1 MYREQIKSLQKWKKD
16 PRRKP
21 LIIHGARQVG
31 KTWLAREF
39 GRQCYSSVAYIDFTN
54 NPRMK
59 VLFEQD
65 LNIERILQGLKAES
79 GIDIDPQNT
88 LIILDEI
95 QNVPA
100 ALTALKYFY
109 DTVPEY
115 HIIVA
120 GSLLGLSVNHKTSFP
135 VGKVDFMTLRPLSF
149 REFLDALDENQLLE
163 LLTSGDIELISTF
176 RDRYI
181 TLLKTYY
188 FVGGMPEAVRT
199 YIESKSWQKVR
210 QIQNTILTAYDSDFG
225 KHAPVSIVPRIRQI
239 WNNIPAQLSR
249 ENKKYVYGLIRKGAR
264 AKDYELALL
273 WLEDAGLIYRVS
285 RIETPRIPLKA
296 YENFDAF
303 KIYTLDVGLLTA
315 MTDLSA
321 QTLLE
326 GDEIF
331 TEFKGALTEQYVLEE
346 LKNRHLYAAYWSR
359 DKGSQ
364 AEVDFIVQLD
374 DLIGPIEVK
383 AEENLQSN
391 SLRVYRD
398 KCKPSYVVRTSLSNY
413 RKDDWLTNIP
423 LYMISQIDNKRWYN
437 V

>member
-264 AKDYELALL
+264 AKDYELALS

-374 DLIGPIEVK
+374 DQIVPIEVK
-383 AEENLQSN
+383 AEENLQSK

-413 RKDDWLTNIP
+413 RRDDWLTNIP
-423 LYMISQIDNKRWYN
+423 LYMISQIDHKRWYN

>member
-1 MYREQIKSLQKWKKD
+1 
-16 PRRKP
+16 
-21 LIIHGARQVG
+21 
-31 KTWLAREF
+31 
-39 GRQCYSSVAYIDFTN
+39 
-54 NPRMK
+54 MK

-264 AKDYELALL
+264 AKDYELALS

-374 DLIGPIEVK
+374 DLIVPIEVK
-383 AEENLQSN
+383 AEENLQSK

>member
-264 AKDYELALL
+264 AKDYELALS

-374 DLIGPIEVK
+374 DLIVPIEVK
-383 AEENLQSN
+383 AEENLQSK

-413 RKDDWLTNIP
+413 RRDDWLTNIP
-423 LYMISQIDNKRWYN
+423 LYMISQIDHKRWYN

>member
-1 MYREQIKSLQKWKKD
+1 
-16 PRRKP
+16 
-21 LIIHGARQVG
+21 
-31 KTWLAREF
+31 
-39 GRQCYSSVAYIDFTN
+39 
-54 NPRMK
+54 MK

-264 AKDYELALL
+264 AKDYELALS

-374 DLIGPIEVK
+374 DLIVPIEVK
-383 AEENLQSN
+383 AEENLQSK

-398 KCKPSYVVRTSLSNY
+398 KCKPSYVVRTSLYNY

>member
-1 MYREQIKSLQKWKKD
+1 MYREQIKTLKKWKKD

-65 LNIERILQGLKAES
+65 LDIERILQGLKAES

-188 FVGGMPEAVRT
+188 FVGGMPEVVRT
-199 YIESKSWQKVR
+199 YVEDKSWRKVR
-210 QIQNTILTAYDSDFG
+210 RIQNDILTAYDSDFG

-239 WNNIPAQLSR
+239 WNSIPAQLSR
-249 ENKKYVYGLIRKGAR
+249 ENKKYVYGLVRKGAR
-264 AKDYELALL
+264 AKDYELALS

-374 DLIGPIEVK
+374 DLIVPIEVK
-383 AEENLQSN
+383 AEENLQSK

-423 LYMISQIDNKRWYN
+423 LYMISQIDDKRWYN

>member
-1 MYREQIKSLQKWKKD
+1 M
-16 PRRKP
+16 
-21 LIIHGARQVG
+21 
-31 KTWLAREF
+31 
-39 GRQCYSSVAYIDFTN
+39 
-54 NPRMK
+54 
-59 VLFEQD
+59 
-65 LNIERILQGLKAES
+65 
-79 GIDIDPQNT
+79 
-88 LIILDEI
+88 
-95 QNVPA
+95 
-100 ALTALKYFY
+100 
-109 DTVPEY
+109 
-115 HIIVA
+115 
-120 GSLLGLSVNHKTSFP
+120 
-135 VGKVDFMTLRPLSF
+135 
-149 REFLDALDENQLLE
+149 
-163 LLTSGDIELISTF
+163 
-176 RDRYI
+176 
-181 TLLKTYY
+181 
-188 FVGGMPEAVRT
+188 VRT
-199 YIESKSWQKVR
+199 YIEDKSWRKVR
-210 QIQNTILTAYDSDFG
+210 RIQNDILTAYDSDFG

-264 AKDYELALL
+264 AKDYELALS

-374 DLIGPIEVK
+374 DLIVPIEVK
-383 AEENLQSN
+383 AEENLQSK

>member
-1 MYREQIKSLQKWKKD
+1 MYREQIKSLKKWKKD
-16 PRRKP
+16 ARRKP

-39 GRQCYSSVAYIDFTN
+39 GKQCYDLVAYIDFTN

-59 VLFEQD
+59 ALFEQD
-65 LNIERILQGLKAES
+65 LDIERILQGLKAES
-79 GIDIDPQNT
+79 GVDIDPQNT

-149 REFLDALDENQLLE
+149 REFLDALGEEQLLK
-163 LLTSGDIELISTF
+163 LLESDDLALISTF

-188 FVGGMPEAVRT
+188 FVGGMPEVVRT
-199 YIESKSWQKVR
+199 YVEDKSWQKVR
-210 QIQNTILTAYDSDFG
+210 QIQNDILTAYDSDFG
-225 KHAPVSIVPRIRQI
+225 KHAPINIVPRIRQI

-249 ENKKYVYGLIRKGAR
+249 ENKKYVYGLVREGAR
-264 AKDYELALL
+264 AKDYELALS

-303 KIYTLDVGLLTA
+303 KIYLLDVGLLTA

-346 LKNRHLYAAYWSR
+346 LKNRQLYIAYWSR

-364 AEVDFIVQLD
+364 AEIDFIVQLD
-374 DLIGPIEVK
+374 DQIVPIEVK
-383 AEENLQSN
+383 AEENLQSK

-398 KCKPSYVVRTSLSNY
+398 KYEPSYVVRTSLSNY

-423 LYMISQIDNKRWYN
+423 LYMISQIDDKR
-437 V
+437 

>member
-1 MYREQIKSLQKWKKD
+1 M
-16 PRRKP
+16 
-21 LIIHGARQVG
+21 
-31 KTWLAREF
+31 
-39 GRQCYSSVAYIDFTN
+39 
-54 NPRMK
+54 
-59 VLFEQD
+59 
-65 LNIERILQGLKAES
+65 
-79 GIDIDPQNT
+79 
-88 LIILDEI
+88 
-95 QNVPA
+95 
-100 ALTALKYFY
+100 
-109 DTVPEY
+109 
-115 HIIVA
+115 
-120 GSLLGLSVNHKTSFP
+120 
-135 VGKVDFMTLRPLSF
+135 
-149 REFLDALDENQLLE
+149 
-163 LLTSGDIELISTF
+163 
-176 RDRYI
+176 
-181 TLLKTYY
+181 
-188 FVGGMPEAVRT
+188 
-199 YIESKSWQKVR
+199 VR

-264 AKDYELALL
+264 AKDYELALS

-374 DLIGPIEVK
+374 DLIVPIGVK
-383 AEENLQSN
+383 AEENLQSK

>member
-163 LLTSGDIELISTF
+163 LLTSGDIELISTL

-264 AKDYELALL
+264 AKDYELALS

-374 DLIGPIEVK
+374 DQIVPIEVK
-383 AEENLQSN
+383 AEENLQSK

>member
-264 AKDYELALL
+264 AKDYELALS

-374 DLIGPIEVK
+374 DQIVPIEVK
-383 AEENLQSN
+383 AEENLQSK

>member
-1 MYREQIKSLQKWKKD
+1 
-16 PRRKP
+16 
-21 LIIHGARQVG
+21 
-31 KTWLAREF
+31 
-39 GRQCYSSVAYIDFTN
+39 
-54 NPRMK
+54 
-59 VLFEQD
+59 
-65 LNIERILQGLKAES
+65 
-79 GIDIDPQNT
+79 
-88 LIILDEI
+88 
-95 QNVPA
+95 
-100 ALTALKYFY
+100 
-109 DTVPEY
+109 
-115 HIIVA
+115 
-120 GSLLGLSVNHKTSFP
+120 
-135 VGKVDFMTLRPLSF
+135 MTLRPLSF

-264 AKDYELALL
+264 AKDYELALS

-374 DLIGPIEVK
+374 DLIVPIEVK
-383 AEENLQSN
+383 AEENLQSK

>member
-21 LIIHGARQVG
+21 LIVHGARQVG

-264 AKDYELALL
+264 AKDYELALS

-374 DLIGPIEVK
+374 DQIVPIEVK
-383 AEENLQSN
+383 AEENLQSK

-423 LYMISQIDNKRWYN
+423 LYMISQIDDKRWYN

>member
-264 AKDYELALL
+264 AKDYELALS

-374 DLIGPIEVK
+374 DLIVPIEVK
-383 AEENLQSN
+383 AEENLQSK

-423 LYMISQIDNKRWYN
+423 LYMISQIDDKRWYN

>member
-120 GSLLGLSVNHKTSFP
+120 GSLLGLSVDHKTSFP

-264 AKDYELALL
+264 AKDYELALS

-374 DLIGPIEVK
+374 DLIVPIEVK
-383 AEENLQSN
+383 AEENLQSK

>member
-65 LNIERILQGLKAES
+65 LDIERILQGLKAES

-264 AKDYELALL
+264 AKDYELALS

-374 DLIGPIEVK
+374 DLIVPIEVK
-383 AEENLQSN
+383 AEENLQSK

>member
-135 VGKVDFMTLRPLSF
+135 VGKVDFMTLRPLSV

-264 AKDYELALL
+264 AKDYELALS

-374 DLIGPIEVK
+374 DLIVPIEVK
-383 AEENLQSN
+383 AEENLQSK

>member
-264 AKDYELALL
+264 AKDYELALS
-273 WLEDAGLIYRVS
+273 WLEDAGSIYRVS

-374 DLIGPIEVK
+374 DLIVPIEVK
-383 AEENLQSN
+383 AEENLQSK

>member
-264 AKDYELALL
+264 AKDYELALS

-374 DLIGPIEVK
+374 DLIVPIEVK
-383 AEENLQSN
+383 AEENLQSK

-423 LYMISQIDNKRWYN
+423 LYMISQIDNKRLYN

>member
-65 LNIERILQGLKAES
+65 LDIERILQGLKAES

-264 AKDYELALL
+264 AKDYELALS
-273 WLEDAGLIYRVS
+273 WLEDAGSIYRVS

-374 DLIGPIEVK
+374 DLIVPIEVK
-383 AEENLQSN
+383 AEENLQSK

>member
-65 LNIERILQGLKAES
+65 LDIERILQGLKAES

-249 ENKKYVYGLIRKGAR
+249 ENKKYVYGLVRKGAR

-374 DLIGPIEVK
+374 DQIVPIEVK
-383 AEENLQSN
+383 AEENLQSK

-423 LYMISQIDNKRWYN
+423 LYMISQIDDKRWYN

>member
-264 AKDYELALL
+264 AKDYELALS

-374 DLIGPIEVK
+374 DLIVPIEVK
-383 AEENLQSN
+383 AEENLQSK

-413 RKDDWLTNIP
+413 RRDDWLTNIP

>member
-188 FVGGMPEAVRT
+188 FVGGMPEVVRT
-199 YIESKSWQKVR
+199 YVEDKSWRKVR
-210 QIQNTILTAYDSDFG
+210 RIQNDILTAYDSDFG

-264 AKDYELALL
+264 AKDYELALS

-374 DLIGPIEVK
+374 DLIVPIEVK
-383 AEENLQSN
+383 AEENLQSK

>member
-188 FVGGMPEAVRT
+188 LVGGMPEAVRT

-264 AKDYELALL
+264 AKDYELALS

-374 DLIGPIEVK
+374 DLIVPIEVK
-383 AEENLQSN
+383 AEENLQSK

>member
-65 LNIERILQGLKAES
+65 LDIERILQGLKAES

-264 AKDYELALL
+264 AKDYELALS

-303 KIYTLDVGLLTA
+303 NIYTLDVGLLTA

-374 DLIGPIEVK
+374 DLIVPIEVK
-383 AEENLQSN
+383 AEENLQSK

>member
-264 AKDYELALL
+264 AKDYELALS

-374 DLIGPIEVK
+374 DLIVPIEVK
-383 AEENLQSN
+383 AEENLQSK

-423 LYMISQIDNKRWYN
+423 LYMISQIDHKRWYN

>member
-264 AKDYELALL
+264 AKDYELALS

-374 DLIGPIEVK
+374 DLIVPIEVK
-383 AEENLQSN
+383 AEENLQSK

>member
-65 LNIERILQGLKAES
+65 LDIERILQGLKAES

-188 FVGGMPEAVRT
+188 FVGGMTEAVRT

-264 AKDYELALL
+264 AKDYELALS

-374 DLIGPIEVK
+374 DLIVPIEVK
-383 AEENLQSN
+383 AEENLQSK

>member
-1 MYREQIKSLQKWKKD
+1 
-16 PRRKP
+16 
-21 LIIHGARQVG
+21 
-31 KTWLAREF
+31 
-39 GRQCYSSVAYIDFTN
+39 
-54 NPRMK
+54 MK

-249 ENKKYVYGLIRKGAR
+249 ENKKYVYGLVRKGAR
-264 AKDYELALL
+264 AKDYELALS

-374 DLIGPIEVK
+374 DQIVPIEVK
-383 AEENLQSN
+383 AEENLQSK